1 MNLKTKLIL
10 MLLMIFNISLFAQGG
25 YTLSGTVLDGGKMPI
40 PGANVVIANSSK
52 GASTDIDG
60 KFKLEVKRGDVLQ
73 FSYIGFNMQSI
84 TISNQKTLTVV
95 LVDSA
100 NELDEIVVVGYGTR
114 KKSHLTGSISKIGG
128 DDVAAVQ
135 AARVDD
141 ALAGKLSG
149 VRIQNQSGEP
159 GAAPKI
165 QIRAASSISGN
176 SDPLIVVDGFPISG
190 TLASVN
196 PNDIESIEVLKDA
209 ASSAIYGS
217 RGANG
222 VVLITTKKGKA
233 GKTSFSYNAYTS
245 LSSKYNKDNLNMDAN
260 EWGAHLKAGIADG
273 TYDLSR
279 LTTAERA
286 QADYRIK
293 MYTDAPDVVNTED
306 YLFRSAAS
314 TSHDFSV
321 SGGTEDVKFFGSLG
335 YQNTDGVAI
344 NQGFERLN
352 ARMNID
358 AKLGERFKAG
368 LSFNGFTSNRSSLG
382 WDMRDLMRA
391 YSIGPIYHT
400 AASIAFVNAQNSIAQ
415 GLGLANFNAGNRSGS
430 TFGYST
436 IAELQPGMAVQD
448 WHYGRSGNGIGGTG
462 DAGPASK
469 VDNTSRS
476 EKTYFAN
483 VNTYLQ
489 YSILD
494 GLNVKT
500 VLGGDFNDTQ
510 EYYWRGLGSDS
521 QARVTST
528 NLNNT
533 YLKKTSVLSETTLNY
548 AKEIGKH
555 DISAVVGV
563 EFQNTFFK
571 GIALTGTNV
580 PYGDII
586 NYNLLAP
593 ADVKT
598 VNRDQQIARK
608 SVFGRVNYAY
618 DDRYLVS
625 VSLRRDGDSR
635 FGANSKYATFPAV
648 SLGWNVHKEAF
659 YKSELLNLLK
669 LRVSRGS
676 LGTTSFLGA
685 YDALSVLTVTPTALG
700 TGYLIPANVAN
711 EDLTWQTNTETNFG
725 VDTGFLNNRFKFSV
739 DYYTSDI
746 KDILIKQPKSEVIGT
761 PTLNLNSGDVRSSG
775 LEFELSADVLRT
787 KDFSW
792 SINTNLS
799 TVKTEI
805 KSLGGLTKLAD
816 TRYGANGRG
825 PVFRNYVGG
834 QIGEMWGIETLA
846 VVEDKYIKDP
856 TIALGA
862 NSSAYYVKDQQAP
875 GEAGYGT
882 IDITKTVAEGGD
894 LVKMGNNTPNFYW
907 GMSQNF
913 NYKNVDISF
922 QLQGSHGAKVWNVD
936 PIYYQSQF
944 GATGT
949 SGRLGSNTAGINSL
963 DTNGDRIADVGAF
976 AGNHYMD
983 SNNPIDAFMQDAS
996 YVALRNLTIGYTLN
1010 KDLVSKAGLSS
1021 VRFYAAATN
1030 LLYIWAKNYTSFNPE
1045 GVYTENSTQDYLGPT
1060 TYGVQ
1065 NGASPVV
1072 RSFTVGLN
1080 VNF

>member
-1 MNLKTKLIL
+1 MNLKTKLAL
-10 MLLMIFNISLFAQGG
+10 MVLLIFNISLFAQGG
-25 YTLSGTVLDGGKMPI
+25 YRISGTVLDSGKMPI
-40 PGANVVIANSSK
+40 PGANVVIANTTK
-52 GASTDIDG
+52 GASTDFDG
-60 KFKLEVKRGDVLQ
+60 KFQLDVKKGDVLQ
-73 FSYIGFNMQSI
+73 ISYIGFKMQSI
-84 TISNQKTLTVV
+84 TITNQKTLNVV
-95 LVDSA
+95 LADSA
-100 NELDEIVVVGYGTR
+100 NELEEIVVVGYGTR
-114 KKSHLTGSISKIGG
+114 KKSHLTGSIAKIGG
-128 DDVAAVQ
+128 DDVAAIQ
-135 AARVDD
+135 ATRVDE
-141 ALAGKLSG
+141 ALGGKLSG

-159 GAAPKI
+159 GAPPKI

-176 SDPLIVVDGFPISG
+176 SDPLVVVDGFPISG
-190 TLASVN
+190 NLATVN

-245 LSSKYNKDNLNMDAN
+245 LSNKYKKDNLNMNAN
-260 EWGAHLKAGIADG
+260 EWGAHLDAGIADG

-279 LTTAERA
+279 LTAA
-286 QADYRIK
+286 QLNVANYRINAFK
-293 MYTDAPDVVNTED
+293 NAPDVVNVED
-306 YLFRSAAS
+306 WLFRTAS
-314 TSHDFSV
+314 SSSHDFSV

-335 YQNTDGVAI
+335 YQNTEGVAI
-344 NQGFERLN
+344 TQGFEKLN

-358 AKLGERFKAG
+358 AKLGEKFKTG

-382 WDMRDLMRA
+382 WDMRDLLRA
-391 YSIGPIYHT
+391 SSISPIYHT
-400 AASIAFVNAQNSIAQ
+400 AASIAFVQDLNTQATA
-415 GLGLANFNAGNRSGS
+415 LGLANFNSGNRSGN

-436 IAELQPGMAVQD
+436 IAELQPGMAAQD
-448 WHYGRSGNGIGGTG
+448 WHYGRALNGIGATG

-469 VDNTSRS
+469 LDNTERW

-483 VNTYLQ
+483 VSTYLQ
-489 YSILD
+489 YSIIE

-510 EYYWRGLGSDS
+510 NYYWRGLESDS
-521 QARVTST
+521 QARTAQT

-533 YLKKTSVLSETTLNY
+533 YLKKSSVLSETTLNY
-548 AKEIGKH
+548 AKEFGKH
-555 DISAVVGV
+555 DVSAVVGV

-571 GIALTGTNV
+571 GVATKGTNV
-580 PYGDII
+580 PYLDII
-586 NYNLLAP
+586 NYNLFAS
-593 ADVKT
+593 ADVTT
-598 VNRDQQIARK
+598 VDTDQQIARK

-625 VSLRRDGDSR
+625 VSVRRDGDSR

-659 YKSELLNLLK
+659 FKENDVLSLLK

-685 YDALSVLTVTPTALG
+685 YDALSVLTVKATALG

-711 EDLTWQTNTETNFG
+711 KDLTWQTNTETNFG
-725 VDTGFLNNRFKFSV
+725 VDTGFLNNRIKLGV

-746 KDILIKQPKSEVIGT
+746 KDILIKQPKSEVLGIS
-761 PTLNLNSGDVRSSG
+761 TLNLNSGDVRSSG
-775 LEFELSADVLRT
+775 LEFELSANVINN

-792 SINTNLS
+792 NINTNLS
-799 TVKTEI
+799 TVQTEI
-805 KSLGGLTKLAD
+805 KSLGGLTQLAD
-816 TRYGANGRG
+816 TRYGVSGRA
-825 PVFRNYVGG
+825 PVFRNYIGG
-834 QIGEMWGIETLA
+834 AIGEMWGIETLG

-856 TIALGA
+856 TVAIGV
-862 NSSAYYVKDQQAP
+862 NSSAYYVKDQQKA
-875 GEAGYGT
+875 GEVGYGT
-882 IDITKTVAEGGD
+882 IDITKTVENGGD
-894 LVKMGNNTPNFYW
+894 LVKMGKNTPDFYW

-913 NYKNVDISF
+913 KYKNVDLSF

-944 GATGT
+944 GGLGATGK
-949 SGRLGSNTAGINSL
+949 LGGVINSV
-963 DTNGDRIADVGAF
+963 DTNGDGVADVGSHV
-976 AGNHYMD
+976 GSIIMD
-983 SNNPIDAFMQDAS
+983 ANNPLDAFMQDAS
-996 YVALRNLTIGYTLN
+996 YVALRNLTVGYTLN
-1010 KDLVSKAGLSS
+1010 KDLVSKIGLSS
-1021 VRFYAAATN
+1021 VRLYAAATN
-1030 LLYIWAKNYTSFNPE
+1030 LLYIWAKNYTSLNPE
-1045 GVYTENSTQDYLGPT
+1045 GVYTEDSTQDYLGPT

>member
-10 MLLMIFNISLFAQGG
+10 MLVLLFNIALFAQDG
-25 YTLSGTVLDGGKMPI
+25 YQVSGTVTDEANMPI
-40 PGANVVIANSSK
+40 PGVNVIIGNTTNGV
-52 GASTDIDG
+52 STDFDG
-60 KFKLEVKRGDVLQ
+60 KFLLKVKKGDVLN
-73 FSYIGFNMQSI
+73 FSYIGYSKQSI
-84 TISNQKTLTVV
+84 TITNQKTITIIMKEDGKQLEEV
-95 LVDSA
+95 
-100 NELDEIVVVGYGTR
+100 VVVGYGTR
-114 KKSHLTGSISKIGG
+114 KKSHLTGSIAKIGG

-135 AARVDD
+135 VARVDD

-165 QIRAASSISGN
+165 QIRAAASISGN

-222 VVLITTKKGKA
+222 VVLITTKKGKT

-245 LSSKYNKDNLNMDAN
+245 LSSKYKKDKLNMDAN

-273 TYDLSR
+273 SYDLSR
-279 LTTAERA
+279 LTTAQRA

-306 YLFRSAAS
+306 WLFRSAAS
-314 TSHDFSV
+314 TNHDFSV

-335 YQNTDGVAI
+335 YLNSDGVAI
-344 NQGFERLN
+344 TQGYERLN
-352 ARMNID
+352 ARMNVD
-358 AKLGERFKAG
+358 AKLGEKFKTG
-368 LSFNGFTSNRSSLG
+368 LSFNGSTSKRNSLG
-382 WDMRDLMRA
+382 WDMRDLLRA

-400 AASIAFVNAQNSIAQ
+400 AASIAFVNAQNVIAQ

-448 WHYGRSGNGIGGTG
+448 WHYGRAGNGIGGTG

-469 VDNTSRS
+469 LDNTKRW

-489 YSILD
+489 YSIMD
-494 GLNVKT
+494 GLNIKT

-510 EYYWRGLGSDS
+510 NYYWRGLGSDS
-521 QARVTST
+521 QARSTAT
-528 NLNNT
+528 NLNNS

-555 DISAVVGV
+555 DISAVVGM
-563 EFQNTFFK
+563 EFQNTLYN
-571 GIALTGTNV
+571 GVSTTGTNV

-593 ADVKT
+593 ADITT
-598 VNRDQQIARK
+598 VNTEQKIARK

-625 VSLRRDGDSR
+625 VSVRRDGDSR
-635 FGANSKYATFPAV
+635 FGANSKYATFPAI

-659 YKSELLNLLK
+659 YKSEFLNLLK

-685 YDALSVLTVTPTALG
+685 YDALSILSVKATSLG

-711 EDLTWQTNTETNFG
+711 ADLTWQTNTETNFG

-746 KDILIKQPKSEVIGT
+746 KDILIKQPVSEVLGT
-761 PTLNLNSGDVRSSG
+761 ATLNLNSGNVRSSG
-775 LEFELSADVLRT
+775 VEFELSADVLRT

-816 TRYGANGRG
+816 TKYGANGRG
-825 PVFRNYVGG
+825 PIFRNYVGG
-834 QIGEMWGIETLA
+834 QIGEMWGIETLG

-875 GEAGYGT
+875 GEVGYGT

-894 LVKMGNNTPNFYW
+894 LVKMGTNAPKFYW

-913 NYKNVDISF
+913 KYKNLDVSF

-944 GATGT
+944 GGLGSA
-949 SGRLGSNTAGINSL
+949 GRLGGVINTV
-963 DTNGDRIADVGAF
+963 DTNGDGVADVGSH
-976 AGNHYMD
+976 AGSIIMD
-983 SNNPIDAFMQDAS
+983 GNNPLDAFMQDAS

-1010 KDLVSKAGLSS
+1010 DDLVGKVGLSS
-1021 VRFYAAATN
+1021 IRLYAAATN

-1045 GVYTENSTQDYLGPT
+1045 GVYTEDSTQAYLGPT

>member
-1 MNLKTKLIL
+1 M
-10 MLLMIFNISLFAQGG
+10 MIFNISLFAQGG
-25 YTLSGTVLDGGKMPI
+25 YRLSGTILDGDKMPI
-40 PGANVVIANSSK
+40 PGANVNIANTTK
-52 GASTDIDG
+52 GSSTDIDG
-60 KFKLEVKRGDVLQ
+60 KFQIDVKKGDVLE
-73 FSYIGFNMQSI
+73 FSYIGYKKQSV
-84 TISNQKTLTVV
+84 TISAQKSLTIS
-95 LVDSA
+95 LVENSS
-100 NELDEIVVVGYGTR
+100 ELDEVVVVGYGTR
-114 KKSHLTGSISKIGG
+114 KKSHLTGSIAKIGG

-135 AARVDD
+135 ATRVDE
-141 ALAGKLSG
+141 ALGGKLSG

-176 SDPLIVVDGFPISG
+176 SDPLVVVDGFPISG
-190 TLASVN
+190 SLATVN

-245 LSSKYNKDNLNMDAN
+245 LSNKYTNDNLNMDAN
-260 EWGAHLKAGIADG
+260 QWGAHLEAGIADG

-279 LTTAERA
+279 LTPA
-286 QADYRIK
+286 QLNVANYRINAYK
-293 MYTDAPDVVNTED
+293 NAPDVVNVED
-306 YLFRSAAS
+306 WLFRTGAS
-314 TSHDFSV
+314 SSHDFSV

-335 YQNTDGVAI
+335 YQNTEGVAL
-344 NQGFERLN
+344 NQDFEKLN

-358 AKLGERFKAG
+358 ASLGDKFKTG
-368 LSFNGFTSNRSSLG
+368 LSFNGFTSDRSSLG
-382 WDMRDLMRA
+382 WDMRDLLRA
-391 YSIGPIYHT
+391 SSISPIYHT
-400 AASIAFVNAQNSIAQ
+400 AASIAFVQDLNNQAVA
-415 GLGLANFNAGNRSGS
+415 LGLANFNSGNRSGN

-436 IAELQPGMAVQD
+436 IAELQPGMAAQD
-448 WHYGRSGNGIGGTG
+448 WHYGRALNGIGSTG

-469 VDNTSRS
+469 LDNTDRW

-483 VNTYLQ
+483 VTTYLQ
-489 YSILD
+489 YSIIE
-494 GLNVKT
+494 GLNIKT

-510 EYYWRGLGSDS
+510 NYYWRGLESDS
-521 QARVTST
+521 QARVAQT
-528 NLNNT
+528 NLNNA
-533 YLKKTSVLSETTLNY
+533 YLKKSSVLSETTLNY
-548 AKEIGKH
+548 AKEFGKH
-555 DISAVVGV
+555 DVSAVAGV

-571 GIALTGTNV
+571 GVSLNGTNV

-593 ADVKT
+593 ADITT
-598 VNRDQQIARK
+598 VNTDQHIARK

-618 DDRYLVS
+618 DDRYLLSVS
-625 VSLRRDGDSR
+625 VRRDGDSR
-635 FGANSKYATFPAV
+635 FGANQKYATFPAV

-659 YKSELLNLLK
+659 FKENEVLNLLK
-669 LRVSRGS
+669 LRFSRGS

-685 YDALSVLTVTPTALG
+685 YDALSVLTVKPTALG

-725 VDTGFLNNRFKFSV
+725 IDTGFLNNRIKLSV

-746 KDILIKQPKSEVIGT
+746 NDILIKQPKSEVLGIS
-761 PTLNLNSGDVRSSG
+761 TLNLNSGNVRSSG
-775 LEFELSADVLRT
+775 LEFELSASIINSN
-787 KDFSW
+787 DFSW

-799 TVKTEI
+799 TVNTEI
-805 KSLGGLTKLAD
+805 KSLGGLEKIAD
-816 TRYGANGRG
+816 TRYGVSGRA

-834 QIGEMWGIETLA
+834 NIGEMWGIQTLG

-856 TIALGA
+856 TVAIGV
-862 NSSAYYVKDQQAP
+862 NSSAYYVKDQN
-875 GEAGYGT
+875 GDGK

-894 LVKMGNNTPNFYW
+894 LVKMGKNTPDFYW

-913 NYKNVDISF
+913 KYKKLDVSF

-944 GATGT
+944 GGLGA
-949 SGRLGSNTAGINSL
+949 SGKLGGVINSV
-963 DTNGDRIADVGAF
+963 DTNGDGVADVGPN
-976 AGNHYMD
+976 AGNIILD
-983 SNNPIDAFMQDAS
+983 ANNPLDAFMQDAS

-1010 KDLVSKAGLSS
+1010 KDLVSKIGLSS
-1021 VRFYAAATN
+1021 VRVYGAATN
-1030 LLYIWAKNYTSFNPE
+1030 LLYLWAKNYTSLNPE
-1045 GVYTENSTQDYLGPT
+1045 GVYTEDSTQAYLGPI